1 MRLTP
6 TTLSRTASRSARSD
20 ARRKGNMN
28 FENNLKKLEEL
39 VARMESGDMKLDDM
53 IKAFEEG
60 RKLVDTC
67 QKDLESI
74 RQRIEKVTKGGA
86 VEEMQA

>member
-1 MRLTP
+1 
-6 TTLSRTASRSARSD
+6 
-20 ARRKGNMN
+20 
-28 FENNLKKLEEL
+28 
-39 VARMESGDMKLDDM
+39 M

-74 RQRIEKVTKGGA
+74 RQRIEKVTKGGG
-86 VEEMQA
+86 VEPIKPSQTSS

>member
-1 MRLTP
+1 
-6 TTLSRTASRSARSD
+6 
-20 ARRKGNMN
+20 MN

-39 VARMESGDMKLDDM
+39 VARMESGDIKLDDM

>member
-1 MRLTP
+1 
-6 TTLSRTASRSARSD
+6 
-20 ARRKGNMN
+20 MN
-28 FENNLKKLEEL
+28 FEDNLKKLEQL
-39 VARMESGDMKLDDM
+39 VAKMESGDMKLDDM

-74 RQRIEKVTKGGA
+74 RQRIEKVTKTGA
-86 VEEMQA
+86 VEEMKA

>member
-1 MRLTP
+1 
-6 TTLSRTASRSARSD
+6 
-20 ARRKGNMN
+20 MN
-28 FENNLKKLEEL
+28 FEDNLKKLEQL
-39 VARMESGDMKLDDM
+39 VAKMESGDMKLDDM

-74 RQRIEKVTKGGA
+74 RQRIEKVTKSGA
-86 VEEMQA
+86 VEEMKAWCAK

>member
-1 MRLTP
+1 
-6 TTLSRTASRSARSD
+6 
-20 ARRKGNMN
+20 MN
-28 FENNLKKLEEL
+28 FEDSLRQLEAL
-39 VARMESGDMKLDDM
+39 VAKMESGEMKLDDM

-86 VEEMQA
+86 VEEMKA

>member
-1 MRLTP
+1 
-6 TTLSRTASRSARSD
+6 
-20 ARRKGNMN
+20 MN
-28 FENNLKKLEEL
+28 FEDNLKKLEQL
-39 VARMESGDMKLDDM
+39 VAKMESGDMKLDDM

-74 RQRIEKVTKGGA
+74 RQRIEKVTKGGG
-86 VEEMQA
+86 VEPITPSQTSS

>member
-1 MRLTP
+1 
-6 TTLSRTASRSARSD
+6 
-20 ARRKGNMN
+20 MN
-28 FENNLKKLEEL
+28 FEDNLKKLEQL

-74 RQRIEKVTKGGA
+74 RQRIEKVTKTGA
-86 VEEMQA
+86 VEEMKA

>member
-1 MRLTP
+1 
-6 TTLSRTASRSARSD
+6 
-20 ARRKGNMN
+20 MN

-74 RQRIEKVTKGGA
+74 RQRIEKVTSVA
-86 VEEMQA
+86 PPLVEPMDILK